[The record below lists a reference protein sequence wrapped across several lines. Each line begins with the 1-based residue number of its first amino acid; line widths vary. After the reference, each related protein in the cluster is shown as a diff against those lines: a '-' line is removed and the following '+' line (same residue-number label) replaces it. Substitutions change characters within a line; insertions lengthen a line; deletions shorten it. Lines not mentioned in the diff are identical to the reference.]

1 MPLTGLPW
9 LPAAIRCDSWLHQP
23 LRHLCHVHLLL
34 MSLKE
39 TKYPTKAFTPR
50 ERAIGEEGL

>member
-1 MPLTGLPW
+1 
-9 LPAAIRCDSWLHQP
+9 
-23 LRHLCHVHLLL
+23 

-39 TKYPTKAFTPR
+39 TKYPSKAFIPR